1 MMVNEKYIH
10 NLVKMMSPLKRSRT
24 PGTGIEDGKIM
35 EEDDWRKPMY
45 RSAVGTLLYMAGDRP
60 DIQFHVKELAG
71 RLQSPTEGA
80 WKALEKLVGY
90 LATTM
95 DMHLVMRSQTKS
107 NSFRNRTRGLT
118 TAPMFEEAEH
128 MWLLEVTCDSDWSG
142 NKQTRSSTSAGCI
155 FLAGNWIHSYARTQ
169 KNITLSSTEAEY
181 VALVSGASEGLL
193 LKAAVEHLTGEQVKL
208 VIYGDNSSSIA
219 IAQKEGVGKLKHLSG
234 RLLWPQQRQSK
245 DLDLRK
251 LDTATNPSDI
261 GTKTLGGKRINLLM
275 YFMGFTARQSSKQR
289 EQRLSKRGG
298 CKR

>member
-1 MMVNEKYIH
+1 M
-10 NLVKMMSPLKRSRT
+10 
-24 PGTGIEDGKIM
+24 
-35 EEDDWRKPMY
+35 
-45 RSAVGTLLYMAGDRP
+45 
-60 DIQFHVKELAG
+60 
-71 RLQSPTEGA
+71 
-80 WKALEKLVGY
+80 
-90 LATTM
+90 
-95 DMHLVMRSQTKS
+95 
-107 NSFRNRTRGLT
+107 
-118 TAPMFEEAEH
+118 
-128 MWLLEVTCDSDWSG
+128 
-142 NKQTRSSTSAGCI
+142 
-155 FLAGNWIHSYARTQ
+155 
-169 KNITLSSTEAEY
+169 
-181 VALVSGASEGLL
+181 VSGASEGLS